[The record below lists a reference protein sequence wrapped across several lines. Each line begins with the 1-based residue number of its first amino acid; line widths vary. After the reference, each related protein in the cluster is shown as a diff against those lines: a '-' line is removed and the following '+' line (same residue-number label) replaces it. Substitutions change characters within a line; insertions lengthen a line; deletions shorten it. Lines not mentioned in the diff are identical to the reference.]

1 MKNVRFLKQVLFS
14 SFFGLLVFSMF
25 SCGSSKNSQNEMMMQ
40 MMQMMQQQQ
49 QQNQQ
54 SNTRIEEQLTD
65 VELYAQE
72 SPATRSAGVGRAFT
86 ESAAEQFARNDARA
100 KFAEA
105 IESAVLSAAKTVY
118 GEIEEFAAD
127 MENSEYANDGGQK
140 QNSLQKTVANQT
152 VSNTVVAKKQK
163 FREQNNRYVVYV
175 CLEYSGDVAELTA
188 NIAEN
193 VKKRVSDKS
202 RKRIEQNLQKFED
215 EIALELNKKGNN

>member
-25 SCGSSKNSQNEMMMQ
+25 SCGSSKNSQMMQ
-40 MMQMMQQQQ
+40 MMQQMMQQQ

-105 IESAVLSAAKTVY
+105 IESAVLSAVKTVY

-127 MENSEYANDGGQK
+127 MENSESAKDGGQK

-163 FREQNNRYVVYV
+163 FREQNNRYVIYV
-175 CLEYSGDVAELTA
+175 CLEYSGDVAELTS

-202 RKRIEQNLQKFED
+202 RKRIEQDLQKFED